1 MERTFRSE
9 TITHLQGARI
19 LLVDDDPKMIAFI
32 RDILALQNVAP
43 LVAMSGDEAF
53 ACLKQEAQAGREVD
67 LILMDVMLPGD
78 DGFRILQKVKSSP
91 LYQAIPVVMLTG
103 LGSVQDKTRGLQLGA
118 DDYVIKPFD
127 PQELLARLGVVMR
140 IRRTEQM
147 LRRRNQELAAIND
160 INRMISSSLD
170 LAEVLSTALTGL
182 QALVPAL
189 AYAIVLN
196 DEETGAWSVR
206 MARSREKIWL
216 EGRFL
221 KVNTGVMEEA
231 LRSRRPVLRMAADAD
246 PWLELMGRAPLDL
259 CCAPLNTRSGVQGLL
274 VIIGEAHTLSPE
286 LVELLDHL
294 AAALGVAVNNARL
307 YEELSEFTAE
317 LERSQHQ
324 LVQAEKMA
332 AVGRLTA
339 PIAHEI
345 NNPLQAIE
353 NSLHLAL
360 HPALDEAQRRSYLE
374 LAEQEVKRLVQ
385 IVMRMLDF
393 YRPANNAL
401 QLINVNRCVSDALTL
416 AHKKL
421 QHAHIEVISRL
432 SGDIPPVRGV
442 ANQLVQVF
450 LNLIINAIEAM
461 PDGGTLWV
469 GSAYQTE
476 TGQVVIAF
484 RDSGPGIPPEVR
496 AHLFEPFH
504 TTKPTGTG
512 LGLTVSYGIIERHQ
526 GTLEVE
532 SPPDGGATFI
542 VKLPRAA
549 EEEAQHERS
558 EDSDRG

>member
-1 MERTFRSE
+1 MEQTFGSG
-9 TITHLQGARI
+9 TVAHLRGARI
-19 LLVDDDPKMIAFI
+19 LIVDDDPKMITFI
-32 RDILALQNVAP
+32 QDVIALQAVEP

-53 ACLKQEAQAGREVD
+53 ARLAQEAGAGREVD
-67 LILMDVMLPGD
+67 IILLDVMLPGD
-78 DGFRILQKVKSSP
+78 DGFRILQRVKSDP
-91 LYQAIPVVMLTG
+91 RYQSIPVVMLTG

-160 INRMISSSLD
+160 INRMLSSSLE
-170 LAEVLSTALTGL
+170 LAEVLSTALLGL
-182 QALVPAL
+182 QSLVQALV
-189 AYAIVLN
+189 YAIVLN
-196 DEETGAWSVR
+196 DEETGTWTVR
-206 MARSREKIWL
+206 VARSRDKIWL
-216 EGRFL
+216 EGRIL
-221 KVNTGVMEEA
+221 KVNQGVMEEA
-231 LRSRRPVLRMAADAD
+231 LRSHRPALRTAVTAD
-246 PWLELMGRAPLDL
+246 PWIELMGRAPLDI
-259 CCAPLNTRSGVQGLL
+259 CCAPLVTRSGIEGLL
-274 VIIGEAHTLSPE
+274 VILGEPHTLQAE
-286 LVELLDHL
+286 LTDLLDHL

-339 PIAHEI
+339 SIAHEI

-360 HPALDEAQRRSYLE
+360 HPSLDEAQRRTYLE
-374 LAEQEVKRLVQ
+374 LADQEVKRLVQ
-385 IVMRMLDF
+385 IVVRMLDF

-401 QLINVNRCVSDALTL
+401 QPININRCVADALAL

-421 QHAHIEVISRL
+421 QNSRIEVISRL
-432 SGDIPPVRGV
+432 SNDIPPVRGV

-469 GSAYQTE
+469 GSAYQAE

-512 LGLTVSYGIIERHQ
+512 LGLTISYGIIERHQ
-526 GTLEVE
+526 GMMEVE
-532 SPPDGGATFI
+532 SPPGGGATFI
-542 VKLPRAA
+542 VKLPRAP
-549 EEEAQHERS
+549 EEDKGGAI
-558 EDSDRG
+558 

>member
-1 MERTFRSE
+1 MERAFRSE
-9 TITHLQGARI
+9 TITHLRGARI

-32 RDILALQNVAP
+32 RDILALQDVEP

-53 ACLKQEAQAGREVD
+53 ACLEQEAQAGREVD

-91 LYQAIPVVMLTG
+91 VYQSIPVVMLTG
-103 LGSVQDKTRGLQLGA
+103 LGSVQDKTRGLHLGA

-196 DEETGAWSVR
+196 DEETGVWSVR

-221 KVNTGVMEEA
+221 KVNTGIMEEA
-231 LRSRRPVLRMAADAD
+231 LRSRRPVLRVAAEKD
-246 PWLELMGRAPLDL
+246 PWLELIGRAPLDL
-259 CCAPLNTRSGVQGLL
+259 CCAPLNTRSGIQGLL
-274 VIIGEAHTLSPE
+274 VIIGEAHTLFPE
-286 LVELLDHL
+286 LLDLLDHL

-317 LERSQHQ
+317 LEHSQHQ

-339 PIAHEI
+339 SIAHEI

-432 SGDIPPVRGV
+432 SSDIPPVRGV

-469 GSAYQTE
+469 GSAYQAD

-526 GTLEVE
+526 GTIEVE
-532 SPPDGGATFI
+532 SPPGGGATFI
-542 VKLPRAA
+542 VKLPRAT

-558 EDSDRG
+558 ENPDRR

>member
-1 MERTFRSE
+1 MGTIMEQKFSSGALA
-9 TITHLQGARI
+9 HLYGAHI
-19 LLVDDDPKMIAFI
+19 LVVDDDPKMITFI
-32 RDILALQNVAP
+32 QDIVALADIHP

-53 ACLKQEAQAGREVD
+53 AHLENALSSGNEVD
-67 LILMDVMLPGD
+67 IILLDVMLPGD
-78 DGFRILQKVKSSP
+78 DGFRILQRVKSDP
-91 LYQAIPVVMLTG
+91 RYQSIPVIMLTG
-103 LGSVQDKTRGLQLGA
+103 RSSVQDKTRGLQMGA
-118 DDYVIKPFD
+118 DDYVVKPVD

-170 LAEVLSTALTGL
+170 LGQVLSTALLGL
-182 QALVPAL
+182 QSLVKAL

-196 DEETGAWSVR
+196 DEETGTWSVR
-206 MARSREKIWL
+206 VARCQTQAWL
-216 EGRFL
+216 EGRIV
-221 KVNTGVMEEA
+221 KVTKGIMEEA
-231 LRSRRPVLRMAADAD
+231 LRSQRPALRTAATSD
-246 PWLELMGRAPLDL
+246 PWLEMIGRAPLDL
-259 CCAPLNTRSGVQGLL
+259 CCAPLVTRSGIEGLL
-274 VIIGEAHTLSPE
+274 VLIAEPHTLAPD
-286 LVELLDHL
+286 LLELLDHL

-307 YEELSEFTAE
+307 YSELSEFTVE

-324 LVQAEKMA
+324 LIQAEKMA

-339 PIAHEI
+339 SIAHEI

-360 HPALDEAQRRSYLE
+360 HPSVNEEQRRTYLE
-374 LAEQEVKRLVQ
+374 LADQEVKRLVQ

-393 YRPANNAL
+393 YRPANNVL
-401 QLINVNRCVSDALTL
+401 QLINVNRCVSDALAL

-432 SGDIPPVRGV
+432 SNDIPPVRGV

-461 PDGGTLWV
+461 PDGGTLWI
-469 GSAYQTE
+469 GSAYQSETE
-476 TGQVVIAF
+476 QVVIAF

-512 LGLTVSYGIIERHQ
+512 LGLTISYGIVERHQ

-532 SPPDGGATFI
+532 SPPGGGATFI
-542 VKLPRAA
+542 VKLPRAQ
-549 EEEAQHERS
+549 EEEHE
-558 EDSDRG
+558 